1 MKIKDL
7 IEKLSEFN
15 PETEVEFVGI
25 VEYGF
30 GEYVEMCSEECIIRE
45 GGDYIQFII
54 SGESVDY

>member
-30 GEYVEMCSEECIIRE
+30 GEYVEMCSEECIIQE
-45 GGDYIQFII
+45 EDDYIQFII
-54 SGESVDY
+54 SGESLD